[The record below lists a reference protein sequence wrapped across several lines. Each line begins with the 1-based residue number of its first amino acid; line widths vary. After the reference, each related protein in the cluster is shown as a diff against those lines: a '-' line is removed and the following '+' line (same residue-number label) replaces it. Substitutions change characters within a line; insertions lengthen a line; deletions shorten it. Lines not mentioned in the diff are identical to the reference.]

1 MRLVSIASGSSGN
14 CTYIGGEQ
22 SHILVDAGVSCK
34 RIKEGIEALDVK
46 PEELSGIFITHEH
59 SDHIQGLKV
68 FSKKF
73 HIPIYST
80 AATLE
85 QIKKMGMVEDESL
98 LNPIE
103 ADRKL
108 IVGDL
113 TVTAFHNTHDAAD
126 PVGYR
131 VENGIRKCA
140 VATDLGNYSEY
151 TVQNLMGL
159 DAILMEAN
167 HDLNML
173 ELGPYPY
180 ALKRRIMSDYG
191 HLSNERCGQLL
202 TDILHDGLK
211 HILLGHLSKENNYP
225 QLALLSV
232 KNEVDLAPNDFH
244 STDFD
249 ICVAERDR
257 LTKTIEL

>member
-14 CTYIGGEQ
+14 CTYIGGEHT
-22 SHILVDAGVSCK
+22 HILVDAGVSCK
-34 RIKEGIEALDVK
+34 RIKEGIESLDVK
-46 PEELSGIFITHEH
+46 PQELSGIFITHEH
-59 SDHIQGLKV
+59 SDHIQGLRV

-80 AATLE
+80 AGTLAE
-85 QIKKMGMVEDESL
+85 IRRMGVVEDESL
-98 LNPIE
+98 LMPIE
-103 ADRKL
+103 ADAH
-108 IVGDL
+108 L
-113 TVTAFHNTHDAAD
+113 TLGELTIIPFRNTHDAAE

-131 VENGIRKCA
+131 VENGNHKCA

-151 TVQNLMGL
+151 TVNHLMGL
-159 DAILMEAN
+159 DAVLMEAN

-180 ALKRRIMSDYG
+180 PLKRRIMSDFG

-225 QLALLSV
+225 ELALLSV
-232 KNEVDLAPNDFH
+232 KTEVDMAPNDYH
-244 STDFD
+244 AADFD

-257 LTKTIEL
+257 LTKIIEI

>member
-14 CTYIGGEQ
+14 CTYIGGDKA
-22 SHILVDAGVSCK
+22 HILVDAGVSCK
-34 RIKEGIEALDVK
+34 RIKEGIESLDVK
-46 PEELSGIFITHEH
+46 PGELSGIFITHEH

-80 AATLE
+80 AATLK

-98 LNPIE
+98 LRPIE
-103 ADRKL
+103 ADTKL
-108 IVGDL
+108 TVGDL
-113 TVTAFHNTHDAAD
+113 TITAFHNTHDAAD

-131 VENGIRKCA
+131 VENGIHKCA

-225 QLALLSV
+225 ELALLSV

-244 STDFD
+244 SADFD
-249 ICVAERDR
+249 ICVAERDH